1 MNCYHFMYAGFVCV
15 TQVR

>member
-1 MNCYHFMYAGFVCV
+1 MYELYFMYAGFVCV